1 MSIDEKAALE
11 AMSKD
16 DVCSEAG
23 IVEVASAKQSYLLK
37 LDLRLIPI
45 LGCTYTVLFLDRSN
59 SECYCKQ
66 QDPILT
72 ICSRQC

>member
-1 MSIDEKAALE
+1 MSVDEKVALE
-11 AMSKD
+11 AMSRD
-16 DVCSEAG
+16 DACSETG
-23 IVEVASAKQSYLLK
+23 NVEVVSAKQSYLLK

-59 SECYCKQ
+59 SECYSKQ
-66 QDPILT
+66 QDPVLT

>member
-1 MSIDEKAALE
+1 MSVDEKVALE

-16 DVCSEAG
+16 DACSETG
-23 IVEVASAKQSYLLK
+23 NVEVVSAKQSYLLK

-66 QDPILT
+66 KDPFLI